1 MATRAPCL
9 AARFAISRA
18 SRDFPMPGSPIRM
31 AQRPSPAIAAT
42 VACSSTLSSSSRPMS
57 TGQASSPIRS
67 VCSGTGGAT
76 TAWCK
81 NLAPEPEGAAM
92 PIDRVPAPGGLP
104 FSTSVTVSGGGRWVM
119 LAGQLGL
126 DDDGRVDPGGGTAA
140 NIVRI
145 SAALTSLADAP
156 DYLRAIGDAFG
167 GDLPASTTVQVAGLL
182 LGAHVEVDG
191 IALIPG

>member
-1 MATRAPCL
+1 
-9 AARFAISRA
+9 
-18 SRDFPMPGSPIRM
+18 
-31 AQRPSPAIAAT
+31 
-42 VACSSTLSSSSRPMS
+42 
-57 TGQASSPIRS
+57 
-67 VCSGTGGAT
+67 
-76 TAWCK
+76 
-81 NLAPEPEGAAM
+81 M

-126 DDDGRVDPGGGTAA
+126 DDDGRVDPGGVAAEAARAFERLVAAVEAQGGTAA